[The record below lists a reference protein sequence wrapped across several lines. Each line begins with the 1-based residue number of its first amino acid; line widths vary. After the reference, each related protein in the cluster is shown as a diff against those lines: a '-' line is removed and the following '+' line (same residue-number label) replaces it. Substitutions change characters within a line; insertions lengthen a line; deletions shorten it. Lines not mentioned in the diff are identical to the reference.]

1 MASGVLP
8 LRSSGEWGV
17 RILLVLV
24 VLWCGWCVTIQTTG
38 YVLRTKAVERAYALA
53 PNDARVAAV
62 MSQEILGAQGGNATT
77 RARADR
83 VARAALL
90 ADPTSAAAAT
100 TLGLNAELR
109 GDRKIARRTFAYA
122 QLLSRREFRTQL
134 WAIEDAVE
142 RNDVPSALK
151 HYDIALRTSPYGSEL
166 LFPVLGSAI
175 ADAAI
180 RHALIQTLATRPIW
194 GGEFV
199 EYVAGNGPAPQATA
213 QLLRGLQQVGVAVPP
228 SAAASVI
235 NALVTA
241 GHVDDAWSYY
251 AARHPGADRRRS
263 RDDTFTGETQNPSA
277 FDWVT
282 VNDEGRTASIQGSNI
297 AGILEF
303 SAPPS
308 IDGVVA
314 RQMQWL
320 PAGRY
325 MLHSKATGIDQPA
338 ESRPFW
344 VLSCVQSQ
352 ELGRVELSSSGQH
365 AGAFAGTFVVPVDC
379 PVQILALTLRSTE
392 TVGGVSGQISFVQLR
407 PAT

>member
-1 MASGVLP
+1 MASGVQP
-8 LRSSGEWGV
+8 RRSSVQWGV
-17 RILLVLV
+17 RILLVLI
-24 VLWCGWCVTIQTTG
+24 VLWCAWYVTIQTTG

-53 PNDARVAAV
+53 PNDARVAAA
-62 MSQEILGAQGGNATT
+62 MSQQILGPQGGDATI

-90 ADPTSAAAAT
+90 ADPTSAAAAA

-109 GDRKIARRTFAYA
+109 GDRITAQRAFAYA
-122 QLLSRREFRTQL
+122 QLLSRRELRTQL
-134 WAIEDAVE
+134 WAIENAVG
-142 RNDVPSALK
+142 RNDVPRALK
-151 HYDIALRTSPYGSEL
+151 HYDIALRTSRYGPDL

-175 ADAAI
+175 ADATI
-180 RHALIQTLATRPIW
+180 RNALIQTLATRPIW
-194 GGEFV
+194 GSEFV

-277 FDWVT
+277 FDWVA
-282 VNDEGRTASIQGSNI
+282 VNDGGRTASIQGSNG
-297 AGILEF
+297 AGILDF

-314 RQMQWL
+314 QQMQWL

-325 MLHSKATGIDQPA
+325 TLRGKATGIDQPA
-338 ESRPFW
+338 GSRPFW
-344 VLSCVQSQ
+344 VLSCAQGQ
-352 ELGRVELSSSGQH
+352 ELGRVELPSSGQQ
-365 AGAFAGTFVVPVDC
+365 AGAFAGTFVVPTDC
-379 PVQILALTLRSTE
+379 PVQILALTLRSSDTI
-392 TVGGVSGQISFVQLR
+392 GGVSGQISFVQLQ